1 VYSLISKCTAAAL
14 LLYSLYFFGL
24 GATGMVGPDEP
35 RYASIAR
42 EMALSGDWITPRLW
56 GAPWFEK
63 PALLYWMGAAFF
75 KLGFGADLAPRLPVA
90 LLSAAFLTLFF
101 FVLRHEFGEKCAW
114 LSACILATSGGWL
127 AFSQVATTDLPMAA
141 TFSAAMVLCLPWLR
155 TGDRSLLPWAGVCLG
170 LAVLGKGLVPLVLAA
185 PLAYFAVR
193 KLRDWV
199 WPALAC
205 AATAAPWYVLCTL
218 INGRAFLDE
227 FFLKHHFQ
235 RFASDSLQH
244 VQPVWF
250 YAPVLLA
257 GLLPWTPLAATFFQ
271 RENWSDRRRRFLVLW
286 LIWGFVFFSASTNKL
301 PGYLLPLLPAC
312 AALMGLGLAQA
323 RTPQRWLAG
332 VAALLGFIPLAAAV
346 LPRALASGLS
356 RVDISFT
363 PLVWLLPAALLGLL
377 LLRMD
382 AAKAS
387 IAAVT
392 AVLIALLYLK
402 VVALPAVDANASARQ
417 LWREIEPRRDEIC
430 VGEIHR
436 AWRYG
441 LNYYSVTPL
450 PECSVSPRAWR
461 VVQNRGERPAI
472 VASPAQ

>member
-1 VYSLISKCTAAAL
+1 MGKCTAAAL
-14 LLYSLYFFGL
+14 LLYFLYFFGL
-24 GATGMVGPDEP
+24 GATGLVGPDEP
-35 RYASIAR
+35 RYASIAH

-63 PALLYWMGAAFF
+63 PALLYWMGASFF

-90 LLSAAFLTLFF
+90 FLSAAFLALFF
-101 FVLRHEFGEKCAW
+101 FVLRREFGAKCAW
-114 LSACILATSGGWL
+114 LSASILATSAGWL

-141 TFSAAMVLCLPWLR
+141 TFSAAMMLCLPWLR
-155 TGDRSLLPWAGVCLG
+155 TGDRRLLPWAGVCLG

-185 PLAYFAVR
+185 PLAYFAIR

-199 WPALAC
+199 WPVLAC
-205 AATAAPWYVLCTL
+205 AATAVPWYALCTA

-250 YAPVLLA
+250 YAPILLA
-257 GLLPWTPLAATFFQ
+257 GLFPWTPLAATFFQ
-271 RENWSDRRRRFLVLW
+271 RENWSDRRRRFFALW
-286 LIWGFVFFSASTNKL
+286 LVWGFVFFSAATNKL
-301 PGYLLPLLPAC
+301 PGYLLPLLPA
-312 AALMGLGLAQA
+312 AAVLMGLGLAQA
-323 RTPQRWLAG
+323 RNPQRWLAG
-332 VAALLGFIPLAAAV
+332 VAALLGCIPWAAAV

-356 RVDISFT
+356 RVDISYT
-363 PLVWLLPAALLGLL
+363 PLLWLLPAALFGLL

-387 IAAVT
+387 IATVAAVFAALVFLKT
-392 AVLIALLYLK
+392 A
-402 VVALPAVDANASARQ
+402 ALPAVDANVSARQ
-417 LWREIEPRRDEIC
+417 LWREIEPRRNDVC
-430 VGEIHR
+430 VEEIHR

-441 LNYYSVTPL
+441 LNYYSITPL
-450 PECSVSPRAWR
+450 PACSVNPRAWR
-461 VVQNRGERPAI
+461 VVQNKGERPAI
-472 VASPAQ
+472 VASPAR